1 MPADNC
7 NETFSREPLHG
18 LAHSRT
24 ADTDALAQHHLGP
37 QAAGR
42 QLERDDKFLELAV
55 GYIGQAIVAL
65 CAWPEAGIAV
75 GGPWWRAQVSGPDS
89 GARLTVDFFAV
100 MSSVPDM
107 ASLLSSRTAN

>member
-1 MPADNC
+1 MPAENR
-7 NETFSREPLHG
+7 NETSREPLHG

-55 GYIGQAIVAL
+55 ANRQAIVAL

-75 GGPWWRAQVSGPDS
+75 GGPWRRAQVSGPDS
-89 GARLTVDFFAV
+89 ARG
-100 MSSVPDM
+100 
-107 ASLLSSRTAN
+107 